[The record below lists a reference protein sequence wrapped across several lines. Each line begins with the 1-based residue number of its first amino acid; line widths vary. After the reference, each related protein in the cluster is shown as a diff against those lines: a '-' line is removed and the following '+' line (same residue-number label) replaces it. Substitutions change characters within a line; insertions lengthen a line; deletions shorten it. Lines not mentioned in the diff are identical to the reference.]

1 MGHIGS
7 YCPKIHLT
15 LSKHAILIKKST
27 SEKII
32 ERVKFK
38 KKRFLKKFN
47 AFKNINTLKS
57 VLLEV
62 LTNLY
67 LNQYFEKSKES
78 NNIVNKSNLS
88 S

>member
-32 ERVKFK
+32 ERVKY
-38 KKRFLKKFN
+38 KKRRLLKRFN
-47 AFKNINTLKS
+47 AFKNISTLKNA
-57 VLLEV
+57 LLEV

-78 NNIVNKSNLS
+78 SNVANK
-88 S
+88 